1 MAFRMAWHV
10 NCVVSRSVF
19 SVHVVKSGTSQVL
32 DGLIQISLDGSVAQL
47 VSASVLHTEGH
58 GFEPHRSQ
66 FLPILILADFPN
78 RKVSQLQDC

>member
-1 MAFRMAWHV
+1 MALRIV
-10 NCVVSRSVF
+10 CCLNSVVSRSVF
-19 SVHVVKSGTSQVL
+19 CVHVVKSGTSQVL

-66 FLPILILADFPN
+66 FLPILILAVLPN